1 MALGSHWIL
10 AAICL
15 AQKRIQIYDSLGR
28 RYPNIL
34 VKLKKYLR
42 MEYRNK
48 KQSAMPAPHEWE
60 LDESTAATPRQT
72 NGKLGIVCLLPWQLL
87 LKQESRGITK
97 TRTLVVFWKRICSG
111 FGTLDTKTQTLTQS
125 CLYKLGE
132 SRKT

>member
-1 MALGSHWIL
+1 MALVPLNVQGSHWIL
-10 AAICL
+10 AAIRL

-28 RYPNIL
+28 RYPNVL

-48 KQSAMPAPHEWE
+48 KQIAMPAPHEWE

-87 LKQESRGITK
+87 LKQSTHSLSSCFRVRLRCLCVHVCIRFVHG
-97 TRTLVVFWKRICSG
+97 KRS
-111 FGTLDTKTQTLTQS
+111 
-125 CLYKLGE
+125 
-132 SRKT
+132 